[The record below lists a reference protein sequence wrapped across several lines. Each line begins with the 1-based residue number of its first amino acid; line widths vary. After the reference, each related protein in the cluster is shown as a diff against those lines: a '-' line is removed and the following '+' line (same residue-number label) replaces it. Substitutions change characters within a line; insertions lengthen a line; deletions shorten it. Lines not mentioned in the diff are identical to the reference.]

1 MRDLRNNTRSVLD
14 AIEAGSTVYLTSHG
28 RRIAEIRPLP
38 AAADSDVQSLI
49 DEVNRMPVVDS
60 GARKELM
67 RDKRAS
73 VRAEHERES
82 RLWR

>member
-38 AAADSDVQSLI
+38 AAADPDVQSLI

-60 GARKELM
+60 GAREELD

-73 VRAEHERES
+73 VRAERERES